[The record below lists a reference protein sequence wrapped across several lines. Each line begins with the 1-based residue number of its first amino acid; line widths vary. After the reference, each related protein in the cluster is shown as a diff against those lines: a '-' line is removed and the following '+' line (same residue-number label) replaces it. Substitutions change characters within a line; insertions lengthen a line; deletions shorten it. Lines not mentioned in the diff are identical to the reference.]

1 MKEDYYLTPDKL
13 WIPLRWIAPE
23 LLEEYRG
30 SLIVTDQTKTS
41 NVWYVLKPSQPFTYS
56 AAEKSALT
64 NKAGYARLSGVCLSI
79 HSVATLLGTSVKS
92 NAIQYNSSAI
102 DSAFTKTIMFC
113 FD

>member
-41 NVWYVLKPSQPFTYS
+41 NVWYVPQLPGVNTELTSQADQ
-56 AAEKSALT
+56 AADKLQM
-64 NKAGYARLSGVCLSI
+64 KI
-79 HSVATLLGTSVKS
+79 
-92 NAIQYNSSAI
+92 SS
-102 DSAFTKTIMFC
+102 F
-113 FD
+113 

>member
-41 NVWYVLKPSQPFTYS
+41 NVWYVLK
-56 AAEKSALT
+56 
-64 NKAGYARLSGVCLSI
+64 
-79 HSVATLLGTSVKS
+79 LLGTTGNRSELTS
-92 NAIQYNSSAI
+92 
-102 DSAFTKTIMFC
+102 
-113 FD
+113 

>member
-41 NVWYVLKPSQPFTYS
+41 NVWYVLKLLCVNT
-56 AAEKSALT
+56 
-64 NKAGYARLSGVCLSI
+64 AGDRSELMG
-79 HSVATLLGTSVKS
+79 
-92 NAIQYNSSAI
+92 
-102 DSAFTKTIMFC
+102 
-113 FD
+113 

>member
-41 NVWYVLKPSQPFTYS
+41 NVWYVVK
-56 AAEKSALT
+56 ALT
-64 NKAGYARLSGVCLSI
+64 DVSTDHCCYGVYLNKTFKKDTLYIVRCLRLKLSLTFNY
-79 HSVATLLGTSVKS
+79 ATLNGILKKFTLLANTMDQS
-92 NAIQYNSSAI
+92 NPG
-102 DSAFTKTIMFC
+102 F
-113 FD
+113 

>member
-41 NVWYVLKPSQPFTYS
+41 NVWYVLKPPQMFIYR
-56 AAEKSALT
+56 AAEKLT
-64 NKAGYARLSGVCLSI
+64 STSLAGLWPVHVGHACFSDVCLKPY
-79 HSVATLLGTSVKS
+79 LPRNL
-92 NAIQYNSSAI
+92 
-102 DSAFTKTIMFC
+102 
-113 FD
+113 

>member
-41 NVWYVLKPSQPFTYS
+41 NVWYVLKPAQMFLYTGLLNIN
-56 AAEKSALT
+56 KSGWLWPDLLMWVMLV
-64 NKAGYARLSGVCLSI
+64 YLM
-79 HSVATLLGTSVKS
+79 SV
-92 NAIQYNSSAI
+92 
-102 DSAFTKTIMFC
+102 
-113 FD
+113 